1 MRLEKISLILTVMF
15 FFSVPGFSY
24 GAVIAKIGVVDFQ
37 KILSTSDAG
46 KSAQSEINKQGKK
59 MEAGLKEKGDEIEE
73 IKKKLERES
82 LVMSKESRSERER
95 EIRIKI
101 NDFKALKKRFAN
113 DFKLLE
119 KKLVNQIQ
127 KDIFK
132 IVEEIGKKE
141 GYLLVIEKREGGV
154 LYFPNTIDI
163 TDKLIHQYN
172 AEYALKSEAEK
183 KKE

>member
-1 MRLEKISLILTVMF
+1 MRLKKISRLLTVML

-46 KSAQSEINKQGKK
+46 KSAQNQINQRGKK
-59 MEAGLKEKGDEIEE
+59 LEADLKKKGDEIEE

-101 NDFKALKKRFAN
+101 NDFKALKKKFAN
-113 DFKLLE
+113 DFRLLE
-119 KKLVNQIQ
+119 KKLVGLIQ
-127 KDIFK
+127 KDIFR

-154 LYFPNTIDI
+154 LYFPSAIDI

-172 AEYALKSEAEK
+172 AEYALKSEAGQ

>member
-24 GAVIAKIGVVDFQ
+24 GAAIAKIGVVDFQ

-46 KSAQSEINKQGKK
+46 KSAQSEINKQGIK
-59 MEAGLKEKGDEIEE
+59 MEDDLKKKGNEIEE

-101 NDFKALKKRFAN
+101 NDIKILKKRFAQ

-119 KKLVNQIQ
+119 KKLVNLIQ

-154 LYFPNTIDI
+154 LYFPSTIDI
-163 TDKLIHQYN
+163 TDELIHQYN
-172 AEYALKSEAEK
+172 AE
-183 KKE
+183 